1 MGQTLSLFSQLFPPA
16 SHFSVHDIPDLTGR
30 IALVTG
36 GNAGIGKETVRALL
50 EHNAT
55 VYLAARSR
63 SRAEE
68 TILELKQSIGKEA
81 QFLLCDLASMESVR
95 GAAQEFM
102 SKETELHMLFNNG
115 GVLSPPIDQLT
126 VEGIDL
132 QWGVNVV
139 GHALLTF
146 LLLPALLS
154 GAKSSPDGKAR
165 VVNTSSIASY
175 GDIIHWD
182 SFLPGEARDKM
193 GSRRLYMQSK
203 HGNIVFARELG
214 RRYGDSIISTAVN
227 PGNIRTT
234 LYRHYPSLLERLALS
249 TMYPPPTGALTQLWA
264 GTSHETI
271 DFNGKFLIP
280 FARVGECRAEA
291 NDPEVGSRL
300 WAYLEEVTTKP

>member
-1 MGQTLSLFSQLFPPA
+1 MGQTLSLFSQLFPTV

-63 SRAEE
+63 SKAEE

-115 GVLSPPIDQLT
+115 CEYFSHASRKCGDLTFSNCSGVLSPPIDQLT

-203 HGNIVFARELG
+203 HVRSNHIHVRHMTEEMF
-214 RRYGDSIISTAVN
+214 
-227 PGNIRTT
+227 TT
-234 LYRHYPSLLERLALS
+234 RS
-249 TMYPPPTGALTQLWA
+249 
-264 GTSHETI
+264 
-271 DFNGKFLIP
+271 
-280 FARVGECRAEA
+280 GECCIR
-291 NDPEVGSRL
+291 P
-300 WAYLEEVTTKP
+300 